1 MSFWKLKIWMPHFY
15 LSSPLNNNFRSE
27 QAGFPWKNNT
37 YDSFTLNTL
46 MKLSL
51 NRWHSLR
58 DRENCIIIVLV
69 NPHVTTLNADKN
81 HNGTYMSF
89 LLPFYETTIIL
100 SNLFTPSLGQKI
112 KNISN
117 NNIPQ
122 RSFQGVPLIL
132 TVNSRERE
140 PRAPGRT
147 VHCILVCLI
156 SSGHVSSVN
165 LTLAPFYRVLILNK
179 WHSRYFT
186 DTRHARTTKSTMSRS
201 QHH

>member
-1 MSFWKLKIWMPHFY
+1 MEQTCHFC
-15 LSSPLNNNFRSE
+15 F
-27 QAGFPWKNNT
+27 
-37 YDSFTLNTL
+37 
-46 MKLSL
+46 
-51 NRWHSLR
+51 
-58 DRENCIIIVLV
+58 
-69 NPHVTTLNADKN
+69 
-81 HNGTYMSF
+81 
-89 LLPFYETTIIL
+89 PFYETTIIL

-156 SSGHVSSVN
+156 SSGQVSSVN
-165 LTLAPFYRVLILNK
+165 LTLTPFYRVLILNK
-179 WHSRYFT
+179 
-186 DTRHARTTKSTMSRS
+186 
-201 QHH
+201 

>member
-1 MSFWKLKIWMPHFY
+1 MLIKTVMEHTCHFC
-15 LSSPLNNNFRSE
+15 F
-27 QAGFPWKNNT
+27 
-37 YDSFTLNTL
+37 
-46 MKLSL
+46 
-51 NRWHSLR
+51 
-58 DRENCIIIVLV
+58 
-69 NPHVTTLNADKN
+69 
-81 HNGTYMSF
+81 
-89 LLPFYETTIIL
+89 PFYETTIIL

-179 WHSRYFT
+179 
-186 DTRHARTTKSTMSRS
+186 
-201 QHH
+201 

>member
-1 MSFWKLKIWMPHFY
+1 MI
-15 LSSPLNNNFRSE
+15 
-27 QAGFPWKNNT
+27 
-37 YDSFTLNTL
+37 
-46 MKLSL
+46 LSL
-51 NRWHSLR
+51 NRWHSLW

-89 LLPFYETTIIL
+89 LLSILWNYYIIL

-122 RSFQGVPLIL
+122 SSFQGVPLIL
-132 TVNSRERE
+132 TVNSRERK
-140 PRAPGRT
+140 PQAPGRT

-156 SSGHVSSVN
+156 SSGCVSSVN
-165 LTLAPFYRVLILNK
+165 LTLTPFNRVLILNK

-186 DTRHARTTKSTMSRS
+186 DTRHARTMKSTMSRS